1 MSKEHGSANSCSV
14 GVRRSRTP
22 VHAQIPPGSQQGRQ
36 VLKGSRR
43 MGLARGL
50 QPTSEQLKVP
60 YEPTPAHHLGLGE
73 QQHGGKGTEQS
84 LLLQVSLAH
93 WSWTLALFAFRDR
106 CYERREN
113 ILVVVG

>member
-1 MSKEHGSANSCSV
+1 MRVPSEQGARLCQLLLCGGAAQQDTCPRTDSSGIPARKASAE
-14 GVRRSRTP
+14 
-22 VHAQIPPGSQQGRQ
+22 
-36 VLKGSRR
+36 GSRR

-73 QQHGGKGTEQS
+73 QQHGGKGTKQS

-106 CYERREN
+106 C
-113 ILVVVG
+113 VPC